1 MIVHLKKF
9 DSINVVPFID
19 IMLVLLVIVLT
30 TATFVAKGIIPV
42 DLSESTSST
51 KLKEHKEL
59 TITIK
64 QNGDMFFNDTKVL
77 KNNILISLN
86 KFKTNTAISLN
97 CDKDV
102 KFENFVYV
110 IGILKEKSYKNIA
123 IVTKYE

>member
-1 MIVHLKKF
+1 VQLKKF

-30 TATFVAKGIIPV
+30 TATFVAKGMIPV

-64 QNGDMFFNDTKVL
+64 QNGDIFFDDIKTTKNEIV
-77 KNNILISLN
+77 KKLIN
-86 KFKTNTAISLN
+86 FKTNTSISLN
-97 CDKDV
+97 CDKNA
-102 KFENFVYV
+102 KFENFVF
-110 IGILKEKSYKNIA
+110 IIDILKTKGYKNLG